1 MYFIN
6 KNDYDCSGCTACM
19 NICSHDAIT
28 MEKNEEGFLY
38 PVRHNDICVNCG
50 LCENICPF
58 DHPVYKNDSPLVYAA
73 YDKKERTG
81 SSSGGIFYTIARYVI
96 NQGGMVYGAAYDDEL
111 KVKHRSARTI
121 QELEA
126 LRGSKYVQSDL
137 NDCFKQIKDELK
149 KGTLVYFTGVG
160 CQVAG
165 LYAYL
170 RKDYSNLLTSDV
182 VCHGVSSQHLFNM
195 HLNYIG
201 AKYNS
206 KVIKYSFRELKYW
219 LTREK
224 AIMENGKILYKYD
237 GNRSPYLYAL
247 GLGYSDR
254 YSCFNC
260 KFAKLPRQ
268 GDLTLADYWGV
279 ADFFPLLDTSHGV
292 SLLLVNNS
300 KGHNIFDKIKKQIV
314 FYKSSL
320 EDCVKH
326 NINIIHPIEEPSI
339 RKDFYNI
346 LEKDGYEKMANT
358 ILVCPEKMRNR
369 RISRVMLLR
378 RLHIYQPYEVFK
390 RYVKFILIKLK
401 LK

>member
-58 DHPVYKNDSPLVYAA
+58 EHPVYKNDSPLVYAA
-73 YDKKERTG
+73 YDKKGRIG

-96 NQGGMVYGAAYDDEL
+96 NQGGIVYGAAYDDDL

-170 RKDYSNLLTSDV
+170 RKDYGNLLTSDI
-182 VCHGVSSQHLFNM
+182 VCHGSPNQVLFNE
-195 HLNYIG
+195 HLKYISTICH
-201 AKYNS
+201 S
-206 KVIKYSFRELKYW
+206 KVNGYSFRDTRYW
-219 LTREK
+219 LIREK
-224 AIMENGKILYKYD
+224 ADLGNGKSAIKYD
-237 GNRSPYLYAL
+237 GNLSPYLYAF
-247 GLGYSDR
+247 GLGYNYR
-254 YSCFNC
+254 YSCYNC
-260 KFAKLPRQ
+260 KFAKIPRQ
-268 GDLTLADYWGV
+268 GDISLADFWGISEV
-279 ADFFPLLDTSHGV
+279 LPLISTENGV
-292 SLLLVNNS
+292 SLVLINS
-300 KGHNIFDKIKKQIV
+300 NRGQDIWDKINNNLY
-314 FYKSSL
+314 FFKSTL
-320 EDCVKH
+320 EACTKYNKNVIK
-326 NINIIHPIEEPSI
+326 PTEEPKI
-339 RKDFYNI
+339 RKDFYKI
-346 LEKDGYEKMANT
+346 LEKEGYEKMANT
-358 ILVCPEKMRNR
+358 ILACPEKMRNS
-369 RISRVMLLR
+369 RINRVMLLR

>member
-58 DHPVYKNDSPLVYAA
+58 EHPVYKNDSPLVYAA

-96 NQGGMVYGAAYDDEL
+96 NQGGIVYGAAYDDEL
-111 KVKHRSARTI
+111 KVMHRSARTI

-195 HLNYIG
+195 HL
-201 AKYNS
+201 
-206 KVIKYSFRELKYW
+206 
-219 LTREK
+219 
-224 AIMENGKILYKYD
+224 
-237 GNRSPYLYAL
+237 
-247 GLGYSDR
+247 
-254 YSCFNC
+254 
-260 KFAKLPRQ
+260 
-268 GDLTLADYWGV
+268 
-279 ADFFPLLDTSHGV
+279 H
-292 SLLLVNNS
+292 
-300 KGHNIFDKIKKQIV
+300 
-314 FYKSSL
+314 
-320 EDCVKH
+320 
-326 NINIIHPIEEPSI
+326 
-339 RKDFYNI
+339 
-346 LEKDGYEKMANT
+346 
-358 ILVCPEKMRNR
+358 
-369 RISRVMLLR
+369 
-378 RLHIYQPYEVFK
+378 
-390 RYVKFILIKLK
+390 
-401 LK
+401 

>member
-19 NICSHDAIT
+19 NICSHNAIT

-58 DHPVYKNDSPLVYAA
+58 EHPVYKNDSPLVYAA

-96 NQGGMVYGAAYDDEL
+96 NRGGIVYGAAYDDDL

-170 RKDYSNLLTSDV
+170 RKDYSNLLTSDI

-268 GDLTLADYWGV
+268 GDITLADYWGV

-300 KGHNIFDKIKKQIV
+300 KGYNIFDKIKKQIA

-320 EDCVKH
+320 EDCVKY

-339 RKDFYNI
+339 RKDFYKI

-358 ILVCPEKMRNR
+358 ILVCPENMRNR
-369 RISRVMLLR
+369 RISRIMFLR
-378 RLHIYQPYEVFK
+378 RLHIYQPYDAFK

>member
-19 NICSHDAIT
+19 NICSHNAIT

-58 DHPVYKNDSPLVYAA
+58 EHPVYKNDSPLVYAA

-96 NQGGMVYGAAYDDEL
+96 NRGGIVYGAAYDDDL

-137 NDCFKQIKDELK
+137 NDCFKLIKDELK

-219 LTREK
+219 ITREK

-268 GDLTLADYWGV
+268 GDITLADYWGV
-279 ADFFPLLDTSHGV
+279 ADSFPLLDTSHGV

-320 EDCVKH
+320 EDCVKY

-369 RISRVMLLR
+369 RINRIMFLR
-378 RLHIYQPYEVFK
+378 RLYIYQPYEAFK

>member
-58 DHPVYKNDSPLVYAA
+58 EHPVYKNDSPLVYAA

>member
-58 DHPVYKNDSPLVYAA
+58 EHPVYKNDSPLVYAA

-96 NQGGMVYGAAYDDEL
+96 NQGGIVYGAAYDDDL

-182 VCHGVSSQHLFNM
+182 VCHGVTSQHLFNM

-219 LTREK
+219 ITREK

-268 GDLTLADYWGV
+268 GDITLADYWGV
-279 ADFFPLLDTSHGV
+279 ADIFPLLDTSHGV

-339 RKDFYNI
+339 RKDFYKI
-346 LEKDGYEKMANT
+346 LERDGYEKMANT
-358 ILVCPEKMRNR
+358 ILACPEKMYNR
-369 RISRVMLLR
+369 RINRIMLLR

-390 RYVKFILIKLK
+390 RYVKFILVKLK

>member
-58 DHPVYKNDSPLVYAA
+58 EHPVYKNDSPLVYAA

-96 NQGGMVYGAAYDDEL
+96 NQGGIVYGAAYDDEL
-111 KVKHRSARTI
+111 KVMHRSARTI

>member
-1 MYFIN
+1 M
-6 KNDYDCSGCTACM
+6 
-19 NICSHDAIT
+19 
-28 MEKNEEGFLY
+28 
-38 PVRHNDICVNCG
+38 
-50 LCENICPF
+50 
-58 DHPVYKNDSPLVYAA
+58 
-73 YDKKERTG
+73 
-81 SSSGGIFYTIARYVI
+81 
-96 NQGGMVYGAAYDDEL
+96 
-111 KVKHRSARTI
+111 
-121 QELEA
+121 
-126 LRGSKYVQSDL
+126 
-137 NDCFKQIKDELK
+137 
-149 KGTLVYFTGVG
+149 
-160 CQVAG
+160 
-165 LYAYL
+165 
-170 RKDYSNLLTSDV
+170 TSDV
-182 VCHGVSSQHLFNM
+182 VCHGVTSQHLFNM

-219 LTREK
+219 ITREK

-268 GDLTLADYWGV
+268 GDITLADYWGV
-279 ADFFPLLDTSHGV
+279 ADIFPLLDTSHGV

-339 RKDFYNI
+339 RKDFYKI
-346 LEKDGYEKMANT
+346 LERDGYEKMANT
-358 ILVCPEKMRNR
+358 ILACPEKMYNR
-369 RISRVMLLR
+369 RINRIMLLR

-390 RYVKFILIKLK
+390 RYVKFILVKLK

>member
-58 DHPVYKNDSPLVYAA
+58 EHQVYKNDSPLVYAA

-96 NQGGMVYGAAYDDEL
+96 NQGGIVYGAAYDDEL
-111 KVKHRSARTI
+111 KVMHRSARTI